1 MVFKWRPVHPTMVVQ
16 VSLVSHLSPS
26 AIDSQ
31 CNYGEERIDNPNF
44 EVFFGAACKRKG
56 MAGCI
61 PRCMRCWGL
70 RAHLKD
76 SLCSSKKLT
85 KKWLKESR
93 ATRMLKRHNSRC
105 IVGVENCA
113 SNYSALVR
121 QDIHLWWE
129 MLSGRSSVK
138 ERVHLEK
145 LSRARV
151 FCKGACS
158 SFAGYEENMNT

>member
-1 MVFKWRPVHPTMVVQ
+1 MVFKWSPVHPSIVVQ

-44 EVFFGAACKRKG
+44 EVFFAAARKRKG
-56 MAGCI
+56 MDGCI
-61 PRCMRCWGL
+61 IRCTRCWGL

-85 KKWLKESR
+85 KEWLKESR
-93 ATRMLKRHNSRC
+93 VTRMFKRHSSRC
-105 IVGVENCA
+105 IVEVANSA
-113 SNYSALVR
+113 SKYLALVC

-129 MLSGRSSVK
+129 TLSGCSGVK
-138 ERVHLEK
+138 RRAHIEK
-145 LSRARV
+145 LSIARG
-151 FCKGACS
+151 FCKGAGP
-158 SFAGYEENMNT
+158 SFAGYKAA